1 MSQFMGMS
9 RQRSGETVFWML
21 EIACAN
27 TKRPKGDLLGW
38 GWQEVGEARDELDKQ
53 AGAFAIRSLQS
64 KLQVRRS
71 LCRAFKQSCVTALV
85 FQKTPCSRVGGHLV
99 DSTPACRP
107 HGASY
112 SDPGGI

>member
-9 RQRSGETVFWML
+9 RQRSGETEFWML

-53 AGAFAIRSLQS
+53 AGPFVIRSLQY
-64 KLQVRRS
+64 KPL
-71 LCRAFKQSCVTALV
+71 
-85 FQKTPCSRVGGHLV
+85 
-99 DSTPACRP
+99 
-107 HGASY
+107 
-112 SDPGGI
+112 PGF